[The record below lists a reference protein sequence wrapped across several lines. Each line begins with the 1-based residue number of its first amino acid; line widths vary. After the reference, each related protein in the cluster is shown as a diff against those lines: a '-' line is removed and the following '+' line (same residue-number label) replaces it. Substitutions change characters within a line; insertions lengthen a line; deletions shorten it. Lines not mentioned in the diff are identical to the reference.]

1 MAIEQQPRAKSG
13 GGSGGGSGGA
23 DASLQRT
30 RNFLQEV
37 LVELKKTTW
46 PTRQEANRLTLVVI
60 VVIAVLGAYMGFLDL
75 LLSTLVNKFQIIK

>member
-13 GGSGGGSGGA
+13 SGSGGGSGGA

-60 VVIAVLGAYMGFLDL
+60 VVIAVLGAYMGILDF
-75 LLSTLVNKFQIIK
+75 LLSTIVAKFQIIK